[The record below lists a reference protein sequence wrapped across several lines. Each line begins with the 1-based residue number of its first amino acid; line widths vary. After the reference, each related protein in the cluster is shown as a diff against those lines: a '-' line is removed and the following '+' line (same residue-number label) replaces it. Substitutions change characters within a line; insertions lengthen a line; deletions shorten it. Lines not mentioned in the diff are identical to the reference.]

1 MRVIDLLNK
10 IANGEEVPEKIR
22 IAGSTYIL
30 DNGKELCYKYE
41 GHSSTLCF
49 DWYIENRKLNEEV
62 EIIEEDK
69 EIEHYDMFDNF
80 TGFGFGGTDKE
91 LLSDL
96 QNNFEHINEELDY
109 LIKAVNDLKKGKQ
122 NMTEKEL
129 SKYYYLTIEIKDIEE
144 RIAKFGNG
152 VGSKEFDNEIS
163 GTGKKE
169 SIQEKYMELKSLYIE
184 KRIDALEEY
193 IKIEKYI
200 SDVEDPE
207 IRLIMRL
214 RFMDLKDWDE
224 IGAKLN
230 YDRTSISKK
239 VRRYI
244 KSNIPT
250 IPMKK

>member
-1 MRVIDLLNK
+1 
-10 IANGEEVPEKIR
+10 
-22 IAGSTYIL
+22 
-30 DNGKELCYKYE
+30 
-41 GHSSTLCF
+41 
-49 DWYIENRKLNEEV
+49 
-62 EIIEEDK
+62 
-69 EIEHYDMFDNF
+69 
-80 TGFGFGGTDKE
+80 
-91 LLSDL
+91 
-96 QNNFEHINEELDY
+96 
-109 LIKAVNDLKKGKQ
+109 
-122 NMTEKEL
+122 MTEKEL
-129 SKYYYLTIEIKDIEE
+129 SQYYFLTIEIKDIEE

-163 GTGKKE
+163 GTGKRE

-214 RFMDLKDWDE
+214 RFMDLKGWDE

-230 YDRTSISKK
+230 YDRTSVSKK

-250 IPMKK
+250 IPTKK

>member
-1 MRVIDLLNK
+1 
-10 IANGEEVPEKIR
+10 
-22 IAGSTYIL
+22 
-30 DNGKELCYKYE
+30 
-41 GHSSTLCF
+41 
-49 DWYIENRKLNEEV
+49 
-62 EIIEEDK
+62 
-69 EIEHYDMFDNF
+69 
-80 TGFGFGGTDKE
+80 
-91 LLSDL
+91 
-96 QNNFEHINEELDY
+96 
-109 LIKAVNDLKKGKQ
+109 
-122 NMTEKEL
+122 MTEKEL

-163 GTGKKE
+163 GTGKRE
-169 SIQEKYMELKSLYIE
+169 SIQEKYMELKSLYIA
-184 KRIDALEEY
+184 RLTALEEY

-230 YDRTSISKK
+230 YDRTSVSKK

-250 IPMKK
+250 IPIKKWYYDIVKSFSRVLFMIPLVLPY

>member
-1 MRVIDLLNK
+1 
-10 IANGEEVPEKIR
+10 
-22 IAGSTYIL
+22 
-30 DNGKELCYKYE
+30 
-41 GHSSTLCF
+41 
-49 DWYIENRKLNEEV
+49 
-62 EIIEEDK
+62 
-69 EIEHYDMFDNF
+69 
-80 TGFGFGGTDKE
+80 
-91 LLSDL
+91 
-96 QNNFEHINEELDY
+96 
-109 LIKAVNDLKKGKQ
+109 
-122 NMTEKEL
+122 MTEKEL
-129 SKYYYLTIEIKDIEE
+129 SQYYFLTIEIKDIEE

-163 GTGKKE
+163 GTGKRE

-184 KRIDALEEY
+184 KRIGALEEY

-230 YDRTSISKK
+230 YDRTSVSKK

-250 IPMKK
+250 IPTKK

>member
-1 MRVIDLLNK
+1 
-10 IANGEEVPEKIR
+10 
-22 IAGSTYIL
+22 
-30 DNGKELCYKYE
+30 
-41 GHSSTLCF
+41 
-49 DWYIENRKLNEEV
+49 
-62 EIIEEDK
+62 
-69 EIEHYDMFDNF
+69 
-80 TGFGFGGTDKE
+80 
-91 LLSDL
+91 
-96 QNNFEHINEELDY
+96 
-109 LIKAVNDLKKGKQ
+109 
-122 NMTEKEL
+122 MTEKEL
-129 SKYYYLTIEIKDIEE
+129 SQYYYLTLEIKDIEE
-144 RIAKFGNG
+144 RIKKFGDG
-152 VGSKEFDNEIS
+152 VGSKGFDNEIS
-163 GTGKKE
+163 GTGKRE

-230 YDRTSISKK
+230 YDRTSVSKK

-250 IPMKK
+250 IPVKK

>member
-1 MRVIDLLNK
+1 
-10 IANGEEVPEKIR
+10 
-22 IAGSTYIL
+22 
-30 DNGKELCYKYE
+30 
-41 GHSSTLCF
+41 
-49 DWYIENRKLNEEV
+49 
-62 EIIEEDK
+62 
-69 EIEHYDMFDNF
+69 
-80 TGFGFGGTDKE
+80 
-91 LLSDL
+91 
-96 QNNFEHINEELDY
+96 
-109 LIKAVNDLKKGKQ
+109 
-122 NMTEKEL
+122 MTEKEL

-163 GTGKKE
+163 GTGKRE

-224 IGAKLN
+224 IGEKLN

>member
-1 MRVIDLLNK
+1 
-10 IANGEEVPEKIR
+10 
-22 IAGSTYIL
+22 
-30 DNGKELCYKYE
+30 
-41 GHSSTLCF
+41 
-49 DWYIENRKLNEEV
+49 
-62 EIIEEDK
+62 
-69 EIEHYDMFDNF
+69 
-80 TGFGFGGTDKE
+80 
-91 LLSDL
+91 
-96 QNNFEHINEELDY
+96 
-109 LIKAVNDLKKGKQ
+109 
-122 NMTEKEL
+122 MTEKEL

-152 VGSKEFDNEIS
+152 VGSKGFDNEIS

-184 KRIDALEEY
+184 KRLDALEEY
-193 IKIEKYI
+193 IRIEKYI

-230 YDRTSISKK
+230 YDRTSVSKK

-250 IPMKK
+250 IPIKK

>member
-1 MRVIDLLNK
+1 
-10 IANGEEVPEKIR
+10 
-22 IAGSTYIL
+22 
-30 DNGKELCYKYE
+30 
-41 GHSSTLCF
+41 
-49 DWYIENRKLNEEV
+49 
-62 EIIEEDK
+62 
-69 EIEHYDMFDNF
+69 
-80 TGFGFGGTDKE
+80 
-91 LLSDL
+91 
-96 QNNFEHINEELDY
+96 
-109 LIKAVNDLKKGKQ
+109 
-122 NMTEKEL
+122 MTEKEL
-129 SKYYYLTIEIKDIEE
+129 SQYYFLTIEIKDIEE

-163 GTGKKE
+163 GTGKRE

-184 KRIDALEEY
+184 KRIGALEEY

-230 YDRTSISKK
+230 YDRTSVSKK

-250 IPMKK
+250 IPVKKWYYDIVKSFSRVLFMIPLVLPNR

>member
-1 MRVIDLLNK
+1 
-10 IANGEEVPEKIR
+10 
-22 IAGSTYIL
+22 
-30 DNGKELCYKYE
+30 
-41 GHSSTLCF
+41 
-49 DWYIENRKLNEEV
+49 
-62 EIIEEDK
+62 
-69 EIEHYDMFDNF
+69 
-80 TGFGFGGTDKE
+80 
-91 LLSDL
+91 
-96 QNNFEHINEELDY
+96 
-109 LIKAVNDLKKGKQ
+109 
-122 NMTEKEL
+122 MTEKEL

-152 VGSKEFDNEIS
+152 VGSKEFGNEIS
-163 GTGKKE
+163 GTGKRE

-224 IGAKLN
+224 IGEKLN

-250 IPMKK
+250 IPVKK